1 VDGYGMTWL
10 LRFEN
15 PDAVAH
21 STATVAILLSVQ
33 KYRDLARSNYS
44 LV

>member
-1 VDGYGMTWL
+1 MDGYRVTWL
-10 LRFEN
+10 LRFDN

-21 STATVAILLSVQ
+21 STATVAMLLSVQ
-33 KYRDLARSNYS
+33 KYRDLAWSKCS